1 MSYEPAIIEGWIFT
15 TLSGDA
21 TLMGLLAP
29 GNEPA
34 GFQQGIY
41 NTIAPDVD
49 PVSRKLPIAPFVV
62 FTLDGASADETA
74 LCGTRVFANPSYRV
88 TVWDTQSGS
97 VSLARAASI
106 MDRIDTLL
114 DNQQVTSTSP
124 RFYIRREIPGQT
136 FQLAAGGRTDYG
148 ITAVYR
154 VVTQS

>member
-1 MSYEPAIIEGWIFT
+1 MAYEPAVIEGWIFT

-21 TLMGLLAP
+21 TLAGLIAP
-29 GNEPA
+29 ENKPPNY
-34 GFQQGIY
+34 QQGIY
-41 NTIAPDVD
+41 NTLAPDVD

-62 FTLDGASADETA
+62 FTLYGASADETA

-97 VSLARAASI
+97 VSMTRASSI